1 MHNTCRGARADI
13 GTCYETSYIN
23 NPTQQSNMSTLS
35 SDVKTVAAQAS
46 LQPVS
51 SFGISTLLTP
61 LQEAAVH
68 TDILAIP
75 NCKRYG
81 CIK

>member
-1 MHNTCRGARADI
+1 MLGQAYTPV

-61 LQEAAVH
+61 LQEAAVR
-68 TDILAIP
+68 TDIMTIL
-75 NCKRYG
+75 NCKHYG